1 MDYQSY
7 KKKIPGIGTLLG
19 GNKEGEKIV
28 REALTRIAKDE
39 DIVRLVNSSGW
50 KKLTKEY
57 REMINQ
63 LREYAWWLCED
74 ANKHTAEIQK
84 TKNFANAAD
93 IFINMAEEKMRE
105 QENALKELNK
115 NQGRDR

>member
-7 KKKIPGIGTLLG
+7 KKKIPGLGTLLG
-19 GNKEGEKIV
+19 GGKEGEKIV

-39 DIVRLVNSSGW
+39 DIMRLVNLPGW
-50 KKLTKEY
+50 QKLVKEY
-57 REMINQ
+57 REMIDQ
-63 LREYAWWLCED
+63 LREYAWCLCED
-74 ANKHTAEIQK
+74 ADKHAKEIQK

-115 NQGRDR
+115 NQGIDR